1 MLLEAE
7 TPAKATCLSPSRWS
21 ERCSAAT
28 VGRAISSRASLNAA
42 MASVGRA
49 TSTSTSPAVVLL
61 TLCALF
67 RGAGGSKC
75 SSAAKSTLIWGSFAC
90 SHKLAVLFSSLAVIP
105 EAHSV
110 VGIKTS
116 RTRAPTASG
125 YVCRCWNQ
133 VYHSTSTRHFDFGGT
148 ATAPGYVYS

>member
-110 VGIKTS
+110 VGIRNQPYEGADSIRVRVQVLEPGVPFDVDTS
-116 RTRAPTASG
+116 FRLWRHG
-125 YVCRCWNQ
+125 YR
-133 VYHSTSTRHFDFGGT
+133 SRLRI
-148 ATAPGYVYS
+148 